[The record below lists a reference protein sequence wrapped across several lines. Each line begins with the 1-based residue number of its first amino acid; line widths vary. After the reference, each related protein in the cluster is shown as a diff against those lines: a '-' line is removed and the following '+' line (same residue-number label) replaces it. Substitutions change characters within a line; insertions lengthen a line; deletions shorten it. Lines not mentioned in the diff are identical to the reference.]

1 MNESAE
7 ARPAHPV
14 PGVARLGVAALI
26 ALSMLALLWETVL
39 APLRPGGTWLALK
52 ALPLLL
58 LLPGVAR
65 GTRRARQVAS
75 LLLPWYVAEGLVRAL
90 TEHGRHALVAAAA
103 ALIALCAFAAILA
116 WLRRE
121 RKAFT

>member
-1 MNESAE
+1 MSDSPDR
-7 ARPAHPV
+7 RPARAAPA
-14 PGVARLGVAALI
+14 VARLGVAALL
-26 ALSMLALLWETVL
+26 ALALLALLWETVL

-75 LLLPWYVAEGLVRAL
+75 LVLPWYVAEGLVRAF
-90 TEHGRHALVAAAA
+90 TEHGRHALVAATS
-103 ALIALCAFAAILA
+103 ALVALCAFAAILA
-116 WLRRE
+116 WLRAE
-121 RKAFT
+121 RKVST